1 MNIKDFAKVAGV
13 SVATVSKIMN
23 GKDSGIS
30 METRQRVLRLAKE
43 YQYTPY
49 ASIKNSTAQ
58 NSYTVALLADFSDPV
73 YDPVMRGAEQTLGS
87 YGYALMVM
95 NYEGAPDRLTQAL
108 YILGSKNINALL
120 LLAAHALPEE
130 ALDILREFHVPVML
144 LNAGQAASFPRL
156 DIDYMAAADLA
167 LRQMLS
173 YGHTRIGC
181 ILERDSFQGTQIA
194 EAYTHFCYEND
205 IRFDRKYIYDARSGI
220 EGGQMGFQQLSHLGA
235 TAVLCQNEEIA
246 KGAYLAAESY
256 GTAIPDDISLVG
268 LASGRSHALLHPNL
282 SVVHISASG
291 LGARAAQAVIDTIE
305 RGGAPSDVESLGDH
319 SFILGSSLSAP
330 RESFPTKSKVV
341 VVGSLNMDIMIHV
354 PGFPQPG
361 ETVLSPLI
369 AEIPGGKGANQ
380 AAGVGKLGGNVYMIG
395 RLGNDREG
403 KQLYQSLY
411 ENNVNLDGVT
421 IEDDCATGKA
431 YIHVASSGESTIVVY
446 PGANRKLSPMHIRQ
460 SASLFQDAE
469 YCLISTETLPETV
482 YAVVKTAR
490 QHGVRIVLKPSAV
503 AEISPQVLDGLY
515 LLIPNE
521 KEINYLLPD
530 QGITLEEKA
539 RHFLS
544 QGVQHV
550 IVTLGEN
557 GAMLCSKSE
566 TVYFPAADFQPV
578 DTTGAA
584 DSFISALVVALT
596 EANDLHHAIRFATY
610 AAGIT
615 VTRQGVQPAL
625 PDRMTMRL
633 YADKITS

>member
-1 MNIKDFAKVAGV
+1 MAGV

-23 GKDSGIS
+23 GKDSSIS
-30 METRQRVLRLAKE
+30 METRRRVLQLAKE

-58 NSYTVALLADFSDPV
+58 NSYIVALLADFSDPV
-73 YDPVMRGAEQTLGS
+73 YDPVMHGAEQALS
-87 YGYALMVM
+87 KYGYALMVM
-95 NYEGAPDRLTQAL
+95 NYAGSLDRLTQAL
-108 YILGSKNINALL
+108 YILGAKNINALL
-120 LLAAHALPEE
+120 LLAAHALPDE
-130 ALDILREFHVPVML
+130 ALEILREFHVPVIL
-144 LNAGQAASFPRL
+144 LNAGQAAPFPRL

-181 ILERDSFQGTQIA
+181 ILERDSLQGTQIA

-205 IRFDRKYIYDARSGI
+205 IRLDRKYIYDAHSGI
-220 EGGQMGFQQLSHLGA
+220 EGGQMGFHQLSGLGA

-246 KGAYLAAESY
+246 KGVYLAAESN

-268 LASGRSHALLHPNL
+268 LASSRFHALLHPNL
-282 SVVHISASG
+282 SVVRISSSN
-291 LGARAAQAVIDTIE
+291 LGCRAAEAVIDTIE
-305 RGGAPSDVESLGDH
+305 RGSAAFDTKSLRDH
-319 SFILGSSLSAP
+319 SFILGSSLSSP
-330 RESFPTKSKVV
+330 RENTPAKSKVV

-395 RLGNDREG
+395 RLGNDHEG
-403 KQLYQSLY
+403 KQLYRSLY

-421 IEDDCATGKA
+421 VEDDCATGKA
-431 YIHVASSGESTIVVY
+431 YIHVAGSGESTIVVY
-446 PGANRKLSPMHIRQ
+446 PGANRKLSPMHIHQ
-460 SASLFQDAE
+460 SAGLFQGAE

-482 YAVVKTAR
+482 DAVVETAR
-490 QHGVRIVLKPSAV
+490 RHGVRVMLKPSAV
-503 AEISPQVLDGLY
+503 AAISPEILDGLY

-521 KEINYLLPD
+521 KEINHLLPD
-530 QGITLEEKA
+530 QGITIEEKA
-539 RHFLS
+539 QYFLS
-544 QGVQHV
+544 QGVQNV

-557 GAMLCSKSE
+557 GSVLCSASE
-566 TVYFPAADFQPV
+566 TTYFPAADFQPV

-596 EANDLHHAIRFATY
+596 EANDLHYAIRFATY

-615 VTRQGVQPAL
+615 ITRQGVQPAL
-625 PDRMTMRL
+625 PDRMMMRL